1 MPLDPR
7 IAMGFQSPQFESPV
21 NMMGNMMKLKS
32 MQQQNALAEQ
42 QMGDL
47 TLQRNRAAAL
57 DAAYKGAY
65 NPQTGEIDYNTIAG
79 RLAEGGQGTA
89 IPGLLKTRDE
99 TLKARYDQAESRA
112 KAFIQEGNM
121 FQSELQNLSAN
132 DPSAPALM
140 AQYILGHHSP
150 NSITGQLLKEQGIT
164 PQQSLAALENAVKT
178 GKFGE
183 FLQRS
188 QMGANEWYKAN
199 APKFT
204 QVDSGG
210 SVYTQQIPGLGGP
223 ATEVPGSRVTKTL
236 SPAERAKLDAETETG
251 NYSEESR
258 NLMAGL
264 VAQGF
269 PLPIPLGRG
278 SKSDALKNDIY
289 ERAGRIS
296 QGLSPTGKPAPTPA
310 SKPGSA
316 PAVAPA
322 VAPAAS
328 AVDVAANIGNARQ
341 DQQSRAASLR
351 YYSSGRGNQI
361 ITSLNTAVDHLDTL
375 SDLATALGNGD
386 VGTFNRIGQAYKK
399 EFGQDAPTNL
409 DAAKVII
416 AREVLKAITAS
427 GGSVM
432 EADELQSTM
441 DKARSPQQLVGVVDT
456 LQKLL
461 AGQLESVGTQYKIT
475 TNRTNFEERLSDRT
489 KRVLGRNNNAEGGD
503 AKRKALLDK
512 YKD

>member
-1 MPLDPR
+1 MDTSIALSYKPVQLD
-7 IAMGFQSPQFESPV
+7 IEGAMQFRENKKRLES
-21 NMMGNMMKLKS
+21 
-32 MQQQNALAEQ
+32 QNALAASQMANQ
-42 QMGDL
+42 QDELNNALNARQYAGSSDLSDPKNAMGLLRFGKQGADMYQSL
-47 TLQRNRAAAL
+47 LAGQASSASARKSQIEAAGSKTAHYRQILPLVNNPQDAMKWLEMIHGDPDMQDSPVARMPLDVAMSRIPQDPAGFQQWKQQAAL
-57 DAAYKGAY
+57 G
-65 NPQTGEIDYNTIAG
+65 ID
-79 RLAEGGQGTA
+79 E
-89 IPGLLKTRDE
+89 
-99 TLKARYDQAESRA
+99 
-112 KAFIQEGNM
+112 
-121 FQSELQNLSAN
+121 
-132 DPSAPALM
+132 
-140 AQYILGHHSP
+140 YI
-150 NSITGQLLKEQGIT
+150 
-164 PQQSLAALENAVKT
+164 
-178 GKFGE
+178 
-183 FLQRS
+183 
-188 QMGANEWYKAN
+188 KAN

-258 NLMAGL
+258 NLMAAL

-269 PLPIPLGRG
+269 SLPIPLGRG
-278 SKSDALKNDIY
+278 SKSDALKNDVY

-322 VAPAAS
+322 AEPAAS

-351 YYSSGRGNQI
+351 YYTSGRGNQI

-441 DKARSPQQLVGVVDT
+441 DKVRSPQQLAGVVDT

-489 KRVLGRNNNAEGGD
+489 KRVLGRGKDAGGGD
-503 AKRKALLDK
+503 ATIKALLDK